1 MTDRFPDRRVDRRA
15 VLAALLAG
23 AGATLSPFSVRS
35 EEKDPPA
42 PSQIESIDISARPL
56 AQFERGKPEV
66 KRFGRLEFRGGL
78 VLSSPSEHFGGWSGL
93 VMAADGKSLL
103 AVSDIGSWMTA
114 EVVYDGKRPAG
125 LRNARLGPLLD
136 RSGRPLKSKRD
147 QDAESLTLLDGT
159 LQSGTVLIGFERLHR
174 IGRFPVR
181 KGEVGAPLGYL
192 KLPADARAM
201 RDNQGIEALA
211 VLQGGPR
218 KGSIV
223 AFAERLTRGSGYHTG
238 WIWAPGGSAE
248 AQKFQLEDID
258 GFNVT
263 DAASLA
269 DGSLIVLERY
279 FRWTEGVK
287 MRLRLVPASE
297 VAPGART
304 SGRTLFQGDSG
315 YEIDNME
322 GLAVHKG
329 VAGETVLSLISDD
342 NFNPL
347 LQRTLLLQFTLTEE
361 PPKNATRE

>member
-1 MTDRFPDRRVDRRA
+1 MTDRLGDRRLDRRA
-15 VLAALLAG
+15 VLAGLLAG
-23 AGATLSPFSVRS
+23 AGSALAPRVARA

-42 PSQIESIDISARPL
+42 PSRIESLEVSARPL
-56 AQFERGKPEV
+56 AAFERGRPEAR
-66 KRFGRLEFRGGL
+66 RFGRLEFRGGL

-93 VMAADGKSLL
+93 VMAPDGRRLL
-103 AVSDIGSWMTA
+103 AVSDVGSWMTA
-114 EVVYDGKRPAG
+114 EVVYDGKRPAALTG
-125 LRNARLGPLLD
+125 ARLGPLLD
-136 RSGRPLKSKRD
+136 RSGSPLRSKRD

-181 KGEVGAPLGYL
+181 EGEVGAPLGYL
-192 KLPADARAM
+192 KLPADSRAM
-201 RDNQGIEALA
+201 RNNQGIEALA

-218 KGSIV
+218 KGCIV
-223 AFAERLTRGSGYHTG
+223 AFAERLTRGSGYHSG
-238 WIWAPGGSAE
+238 WIWPPGGSGE
-248 AQKFQLEDID
+248 ARRFQLEDID
-258 GFNVT
+258 GFNIT
-263 DAASLA
+263 DAASLP

-279 FRWTEGVK
+279 FRWTEGVR

-304 SGRTLFQGDSG
+304 SGRTLFQGDSS

-329 VAGETVLSLISDD
+329 GAGETVLSLVSDD

-347 LQRTLLLQFTLTEE
+347 LQRTLLLQFTLLEE
-361 PPKNATRE
+361 PPRNATRQ